1 MRTTEFGNSNNWRR
15 ISMRPVFVLIF
26 AFFAV
31 WPGVARAGD
40 FEDAN
45 QLYDQGKFSE
55 AKDHYEKLIE
65 TGAGSA
71 NAYYDLGNA
80 DYRLGSAGR
89 AILDYERALVLNPHH
104 PEAHANLKL
113 LRDKNAA
120 KLLPLSWNEQ
130 IAVNLSAD
138 TWVILAAVA
147 GWVVLFGLVLIFTSR
162 GGDNANRWAL
172 VFLAALVCAVA
183 GASLWSIA
191 RDQDRAV
198 ITARQT
204 EARLAPAESAGVA
217 EALTA
222 GSQVRVLSERGAWVY
237 CELPGAGRGWV
248 PDGAVERVRPGRS

>member
-1 MRTTEFGNSNNWRR
+1 MLAL
-15 ISMRPVFVLIF
+15 V
-26 AFFAV
+26 AV
-31 WPGVARAGD
+31 SSGIARAGD

-45 QLYDQGKFSE
+45 QLYDQGKFPE
-55 AKDHYEKLIE
+55 AKEHYEKLIDS
-65 TGAGSA
+65 GSGSA
-71 NAYYDLGNA
+71 NVYYDLGNT
-80 DYRLGSAGR
+80 DFRLGSAGR

-104 PEAHANLKL
+104 PEARANLKL

-130 IAVNLSAD
+130 IADILSPD

-147 GWVVLFGLVLIFTSR
+147 GWVILLVLVLIFTSR
-162 GGDNANRWAL
+162 GRDNFNRWAL
-172 VFLAALVCAVA
+172 AFLAALVCAAA
-183 GASLWSIA
+183 GVSLWSIA

-198 ITARQT
+198 ITAQQT

-217 EALTA
+217 EALNA
-222 GSQVRVLSERGAWVY
+222 GSQVRVLSVRGAWIY